1 MRACRYSDAARQKA
15 PFDALTDPMTRLN
28 AHPALTMSA
37 TTHTTPAADAKP
49 LLRWMRFLLR
59 FVAVYNV
66 LAGLTMLIGY
76 HEMYKLVDVAK
87 PQLVLPIQ
95 LVGVLVGLFG
105 VGYWMVTLRPVE
117 NRDLMLLG
125 FLSKGLGS
133 ILGVAY
139 VARGTLPPVFL
150 VVLFFAD
157 VVYLVPFWLIIRRL
171 YRLARQGARK

>member
-1 MRACRYSDAARQKA
+1 
-15 PFDALTDPMTRLN
+15 
-28 AHPALTMSA
+28 MSA
-37 TTHTTPAADAKP
+37 NSESTSVADAQP
-49 LLRWMRFLLR
+49 LLRWMRWLLR

-66 LAGLTMLIGY
+66 LAGVTMLVFY

-105 VGYWMVTLRPVE
+105 VGYWLVARRPVE
-117 NRDLMLLG
+117 NRDLLLLG

-133 ILGVAY
+133 VLGVYY
-139 VARGTLPPVFL
+139 VFRGVLPPVFL

-157 VVYLVPFWLIIRRL
+157 IVYLVPFWVIIRRL
-171 YRLARQGARK
+171 YRLAGK